1 MCQTAVGQSSLE
13 RAWTQFQFFRNDR
26 KSGVAV
32 RQLLFYNS
40 ADFAD
45 WRERPVHNGYMLPKN
60 MYSLLQQLLRP
71 AEGNT
76 CLSAPQCIA
85 GLARKGYSWHGLDRF
100 HGALR

>member
-13 RAWTQFQFFRNDR
+13 RAWTQFQFFCNHR

-45 WRERPVHNGYMLPKN
+45 WRKRPVHGGYMLPKN
-60 MYSLLQQLLRP
+60 MYWLLQQLLWP
-71 AEGNT
+71 VEGNT
-76 CLSAPQCIA
+76 CLSAPQCMA
-85 GLARKGYSWHGLDRF
+85 GFWREKAIYGIL
-100 HGALR
+100 GAVSSGR